1 MHRFMPTVVLATLLS
16 GSALA
21 ATDIAGITIGAPLSG
36 QRQAIAK
43 VNPSY
48 QLNDI
53 KLANGKTVGVN
64 AIAQNAGRVTDQF
77 VVIQNDSGIVWFVAR
92 AQALEK
98 GSRIK
103 PETLLNSLKDKYGM
117 YTELSIGSGGPMWQ
131 FDRQGNIYKGQS
143 VQGPCYAGI
152 GAGASTTFGKVP
164 GTSIQVPRNFTPKC
178 GTEIT
183 TSVLKDST
191 DGMVSAFAV
200 QIVDAKRMYDELN
213 GKATAEENERK
224 RKLEAEKSKDTK
236 PKL

>member
-1 MHRFMPTVVLATLLS
+1 MMKTFAATILLALVTNQ
-16 GSALA
+16 AVA
-21 ATDIAGITIGAPLSG
+21 ATDIAGVQIGSPLAP
-36 QRQAIAK
+36 QRAIIAK
-43 VNPSY
+43 ANPSY

-53 KLANGKTVGVN
+53 KLTSGKTVGIN
-64 AIAQNAGRVTDQF
+64 AIAQKDGRVIDQF
-77 VVIQNDSGIVWFVAR
+77 VAIQNESGIVWFVAR

-98 GSRIK
+98 GARIK
-103 PETLLNSLKDKYGM
+103 SDTLLNSLKDKYGM

-164 GTSIQVPRNFTPKC
+164 GTSIQVPSNFTPKC
-178 GTEIT
+178 GTQIT

-213 GKATAEENERK
+213 GKATTEENERK
-224 RKLEAEKSKDTK
+224 QKLEAEKHKDTK

>member
-1 MHRFMPTVVLATLLS
+1 MMKIRAATMFAAFVTNHA
-16 GSALA
+16 GA
-21 ATDIAGITIGAPLSG
+21 ATDIAGVQIGLPLAT
-36 QRQAIAK
+36 QKAIIAK
-43 VNPSY
+43 ANPSY
-48 QLNDI
+48 ELKDI
-53 KLANGKTVGVN
+53 KLSGKTVGIN
-64 AIAQNAGRVTDQF
+64 AIAEKEGRVIDQF
-77 VVIQNDSGIVWFVAR
+77 VAIQNESGIVWFVAR

-98 GSRIK
+98 GARIK
-103 PETLLNSLKDKYGM
+103 SDTLLNSLKDKYGL
-117 YTELSIGSGGPMWQ
+117 YTEFGSVGPMWQ
-131 FDRQGNIYKGQS
+131 FDRQGNIYKGQW

-152 GAGASTTFGKVP
+152 GAGASTTFGQVP

-213 GKATAEENERK
+213 GKATAEEDQRK
-224 RKLEAEKSKDTK
+224 QKLEAEKSKDIK